1 MFRFLNSGKTVVL
14 VSVAAATAADD
25 YSVGFEERAASFSS
39 SLFTRRVAWLW
50 LSNLG

>member
-1 MFRFLNSGKTVVL
+1 MFRFLNSGRIVFFA
-14 VSVAAATAADD
+14 SVAAATAADD

-39 SLFTRRVAWLW
+39 SLFKIRAAWLW